1 MAKCRGTRSYKRVKL
16 LKHGM
21 KVVERIFEKRLRKQ
35 VKIDE
40 IQMRFIPQK
49 GTIDAIFL
57 VRQIMKKYDV
67 QEAKSLYYF

>member
-1 MAKCRGTRSYKRVKL
+1 MAKRRGSYRSVKL
-16 LKHGM
+16 LEHGM

-35 VKIDE
+35 IKIDE

-67 QEAKSLYYF
+67 QEAKSLWYF